1 MLEYPIYIPSLKN
14 ELYRGTPYK
23 GGHASKQGRSEKQI
37 KRDRKRNK
45 MKPKPKHK

>member
-1 MLEYPIYIPSLKN
+1 MLEYQVFTPSFIN
-14 ELYRGTPYK
+14 ELYRGCPYK

-45 MKPKPKHK
+45 MKPKPKHR